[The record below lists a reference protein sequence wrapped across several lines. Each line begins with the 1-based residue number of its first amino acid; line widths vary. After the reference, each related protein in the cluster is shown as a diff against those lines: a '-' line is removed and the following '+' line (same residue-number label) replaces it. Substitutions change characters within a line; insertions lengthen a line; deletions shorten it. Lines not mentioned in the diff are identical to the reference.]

1 METLNL
7 ILRPLTVQELELLTV
22 NLLDFFSPMANRAM
36 RELLSLPVN
45 NKVMQPLSIFNFTQ
59 YIEKKGI
66 LTNALA
72 YHKHISVLI
81 RKLVNEGLLTH
92 AGSSTGSPMFNECYY
107 SLVVHSE
114 LQRSGDYWLSSI
126 IGERYL
132 RSLLERFI
140 VRIEGENSDGIPG
153 TGSGV
158 LISSD
163 TILTCAHNID
173 DIDIASCW
181 IGDKELSIVEQ
192 LTHPKYDIGII
203 RINPIYDSESY
214 PYFGPPMVLDKTLTL
229 GYPPLR
235 GIREPLLL
243 AQTGEINAI
252 GSQTFT
258 GCECLTISSV
268 TRPGN
273 SGGPVFS
280 LQGYIV
286 GIVIQQAYATASFSV
301 QEKDSGKAPLDSPFY
316 LAISSNTIRD
326 AIAEIDS
333 DISIRFE
340 NFNR

>member
-1 METLNL
+1 METINL
-7 ILRPLTVQELELLTV
+7 ILRPLTVQELELLTF
-22 NLLDFFSPMANRAM
+22 NLLNFFSPMINEEM
-36 RELLSLPVN
+36 RELLSLPTN
-45 NKVMQPLSIFNFTQ
+45 DKVMQPLSVFNFTQ
-59 YIEKKGI
+59 YLEKKDI
-66 LTNALA
+66 LKNPFA

-92 AGSSTGSPMFNECYY
+92 AGSSSGSPMFNDCYY

-126 IGERYL
+126 IGEQYL
-132 RSLLERFI
+132 RSLSERFI
-140 VRIEGENSDGIPG
+140 VRIEGENKKGIPG

-158 LISSD
+158 LISRD

-173 DIDIASCW
+173 DMDITSCW
-181 IGDKELSIVEQ
+181 IGDNELSITEQ
-192 LTHPKYDIGII
+192 LTHTKYDIGII
-203 RINPIYDSESY
+203 KIDPIYDEESY

-280 LQGYIV
+280 MQGYIV
-286 GIVIQQAYATASFSV
+286 GIVIQQAYATDSYSV
-301 QEKDSGKAPLDSPFY
+301 EEKNSSKAEIDSPFY

-326 AIAEIDS
+326 VIAEIDP
-333 DISIRFE
+333 DMSIRFE
-340 NFNR
+340 TFEL